1 MRRRITKIKNIPQ
14 ISKEHNPSK
23 KVIRPVNSINRNVP
37 PLRPTTFKPLDA
49 KNLENEVVPERMPS
63 AKQQPK
69 RGKIFIIGGGPSLKY
84 VDLNLLEDQVTMCV
98 NAAINIVPKP
108 TYFVSMDY
116 SFFSK
121 GAKYNVDHIV
131 KKVQASY
138 FILNKNNPGLE
149 FDTAKGMYID
159 KRPNVNLQYRE
170 LYKFTKVVE
179 SVREKNLTQGFSSDW
194 KGFCHGYNSGF
205 CAIQLAILL
214 GYTEIVLLGFDLG
227 FDQGVGG
234 ETHFHNHYGTNTNIR
249 TKIDTFKAH
258 LMDSIRKYKPAN
270 VADNN
275 SSPIIF
281 NTITPGPLETIMPK
295 VTLENVLNMNLVQKL
310 VSVAHTLCPL
320 SVKQKDYIIVAYYTV
335 NTPYEEEA
343 HKLRS
348 SLERLGIPHDI
359 VGVDNLGN
367 WQANTRFKAK
377 FMREMLDKHKGI
389 NLVYLDADAIV
400 HSDPVLFDD
409 YECDIAV
416 RWQDFRWRKNE
427 CLSGTI
433 YMANNSMTRELCK
446 RWATKNS
453 HEGNNPKTFEQWN
466 LGYVIEEMRD
476 EGLIKD
482 KNLPPEYTMIFDSM
496 RGMYPNIDPVIEHFQ
511 ASRTLRNKV

>member
-23 KVIRPVNSINRNVP
+23 KVIRPVNSINRNTP
-37 PLRPTTFKPLDA
+37 PVRPTTFTPLSA
-49 KNLENEVVPERMPS
+49 TNLENEVIPEHMPNVT
-63 AKQQPK
+63 QQPK
-69 RGKIFIIGGGPSLKY
+69 RGKIFIVGGGPSLKY
-84 VDLNLLEDQVTMCV
+84 QDLKLLEDQVTMCV
-98 NAAINIVPKP
+98 NASVNVVPNP

-121 GAKYNVDHIV
+121 GADFHVDAIT

-149 FDTAKGMYID
+149 FDSHKGIYTD
-159 KRPNVNLQYRE
+159 NRPNVGLQYRE
-170 LYKFTKVVE
+170 LHKFTKVVE
-179 SVREKNLTQGFSSDW
+179 SVRERNPSQGFSSDW

-227 FDQGVGG
+227 FDQGIGG
-234 ETHFHNHYGTNTNIR
+234 ETHFHTGYGTNTNIR
-249 TKIDTFKAH
+249 SKIDTFKVH
-258 LMDSIRKYKPAN
+258 LMDAIRKYKPAN
-270 VADNN
+270 IPQHNAP
-275 SSPIIF
+275 PIIF
-281 NTITPGPLETIMPK
+281 NTVTSGPLEEIMPK
-295 VTLENVLNMNLVQKL
+295 ITLENVLNMNLVQKL

-320 SVKQKDYIIVAYYTV
+320 SIGQKDYVVVAYYTV
-335 NTPYEEEA
+335 NTPYEQEA
-343 HKLRS
+343 AKLRH

-359 VGVDNLGN
+359 VGVQNLGN

-377 FMREMLDKHKGI
+377 FMNEMLDKHKGI
-389 NLVYLDADAIV
+389 NLVYVDCDAII
-400 HSDPVLFDD
+400 HSDPILFENYD
-409 YECDIAV
+409 CDIAV
-416 RWQDFRWRKNE
+416 RWQDFKWRKNE

-433 YMANNSMTRELCK
+433 YMANNSLMRELCK
-446 RWATKNS
+446 RWSTINKQ
-453 HEGNNPKTFEQWN
+453 EGDNPKTYEQWN
-466 LGYVIEEMRD
+466 LGKVIEDMRN
-476 EGLIKD
+476 EGKIKD

-496 RGMYPNIDPVIEHFQ
+496 RAMYPDVNPVIEHFQ